1 MESGLTFTT
10 RVRGFLNGFMQYL
23 INLSEE
29 SGRLLR
35 QLCDS
40 GRNRYND
47 AVSREDFL
55 SAFVEEQ
62 LGELFVRR
70 ERPKAGKTKRASNA
84 VRSAKDHA
92 KTWSEAVIA
101 TNIAL
106 QAMRKLV
113 TEVTSNSKNGAGDT
127 NASIVGEL
135 HCNPR

>member
-1 MESGLTFTT
+1 
-10 RVRGFLNGFMQYL
+10 MQYL

-29 SGRLLR
+29 SDHLLR
-35 QLCDS
+35 QLSDPGDNPHNQAMC
-40 GRNRYND
+40 
-47 AVSREDFL
+47 REDFL

-92 KTWSEAVIA
+92 KTWTEAVNA

-127 NASIVGEL
+127 NASIVSEL

>member
-1 MESGLTFTT
+1 
-10 RVRGFLNGFMQYL
+10 MQYL
-23 INLSEE
+23 ITPSEE

-47 AVSREDFL
+47 AMSREDFL

-70 ERPKAGKTKRASNA
+70 ERPKAGKTKKASNA
-84 VRSAKDHA
+84 VRSGKDHA
-92 KTWSEAVIA
+92 KTWRQAVIA

-106 QAMRKLV
+106 QAMHKLV

-127 NASIVGEL
+127 NASIVSEL
-135 HCNPR
+135 HCNPH